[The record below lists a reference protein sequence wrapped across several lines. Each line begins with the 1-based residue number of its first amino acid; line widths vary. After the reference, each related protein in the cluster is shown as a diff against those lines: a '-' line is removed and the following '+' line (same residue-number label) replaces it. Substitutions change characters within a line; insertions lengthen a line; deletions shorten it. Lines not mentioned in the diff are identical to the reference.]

1 MSTMSETIV
10 EIRLADLH
18 DSPHQYRQTYSDA
31 TIDEIAA
38 SIKDTGRVLQPI
50 VVRLRYPNPLFRDQ
64 YDAQDG
70 YEIVF
75 GHTRRRAAERAGLA
89 TVPCVVRSMSDAEVR
104 RDQAAE
110 NIARAD
116 VHPIEEAQGLQ
127 AMVDADNVTADMLAE
142 QLGKSRSYVYGRLKL
157 LQLCPAV
164 RKACLAGEIGTEV
177 GLLIAR
183 VGGTAAQEKALQ
195 RIKSRNG
202 DVTDGGRASFRQI
215 KALLNEYFTLDLK
228 TAIFDIEEEML
239 LPKAGNCIRC
249 PKRSGNAPHFDDV
262 THGAKP
268 HVYSAQN
275 VGPDVCTD
283 PDCFEAKK
291 KAHLAREAARLTEAK
306 KLPVIGGNRARALIG
321 QDGKVKG
328 GYIAMKDVPAEAKGI
343 LARQRGLQLLP
354 VLIQDPRTG
363 KTVEAVKRSEV
374 ALGAAKAGIKV
385 KLGDEPAKGPARETP
400 EERGAREADDQRRL
414 DAENARRRQLLD
426 DVRAAVRAT
435 PRSAFD
441 LRLIAGELLDGVD
454 WYDQHMLG
462 ELYGV
467 DEDDDAE
474 EVLAERLND
483 MSSDELAAF
492 ALDCLLV
499 KGAKVRHVAWLGD
512 APELLE
518 TVAAH
523 YGIAS
528 TPSTAA
534 RAQEEA
540 NDDDIDDDD
549 HPHPTAARA
558 QEEAQAGLPSDP
570 GDEDTADASGAD
582 RIETDDAGCAGGT
595 SAEAEPI
602 EEAAR

>member
-1 MSTMSETIV
+1 MSETII

-18 DSPHQYRQTYSDA
+18 DSPHQYRQTYSEA

-64 YDAQDG
+64 YDPQDG

-75 GHTRRRAAERAGLA
+75 GHSRRRAAERAGLA
-89 TVPCVVRSMSDAEVR
+89 TVPCVVRTMTDAEVR

-127 AMVDADNVTADMLAE
+127 AMIDADNVTADMLAE

-157 LQLCPAV
+157 LQLCPSV

-228 TAIFDIEEEML
+228 AAIFDIEEEML

-268 HVYSAQN
+268 HAYSPQN

-306 KLPVIGGNRARALIG
+306 KLQVIGGNRARALIG

-385 KLGDEPAKGPARETP
+385 KLGDEAAKGPARETP
-400 EERGAREADDQRRL
+400 EERGAREAEDKRRL
-414 DAENARRRQLLD
+414 DAENARRRKLLD

-441 LRLIAGELLDGVD
+441 LRLIASKLVDAAGWHCRELLMQLHGI
-454 WYDQHMLG
+454 
-462 ELYGV
+462 
-467 DEDDDAE
+467 DEDADFEEAFGERIDA
-474 EVLAERLND
+474 
-483 MSSDELAAF
+483 MSTDELGALV
-492 ALDCLLV
+492 LDCLLV
-499 KGAKVRHVAWLGD
+499 EGVHVSHVSWIDEEPRYLGR
-512 APELLE
+512 A
-518 TVAAH
+518 AAH
-523 YGIAS
+523 YGVAS

-540 NDDDIDDDD
+540 SDDVDETDA
-549 HPHPTAARA
+549 PHPTAARA
-558 QEEAQAGLPSDP
+558 PEEAKAGLPPDP

-582 RIETDDAGCAGGT
+582 RIETDDAGCAGGAN
-595 SAEAEPI
+595 AEAEQI